1 VASFSFEKG
10 YFMLHVF
17 SHLFACMACFGLG
30 RMSYLVMRNRYLEDK
45 KQELL
50 SYHAE
55 LLAIEENLEARDK
68 QIRQKWQNLVDDIS
82 KYQAM
87 VGGFENGKWTDMDDV
102 YLNSW
107 KSAEE

>member
-1 VASFSFEKG
+1 MKTFIYVIVCVAS
-10 YFMLHVF
+10 
-17 SHLFACMACFGLG
+17 FGLG
-30 RMSYLVMRNRYLEDK
+30 RFSYLVDRNRYLENK
-45 KQELL
+45 KQELIE
-50 SYHAE
+50 YHAE
-55 LLAIEENLEARDK
+55 LLAISEGLDARDK

-87 VGGFENGKWTDMDDV
+87 VGGFEKGKWTDMDDV

>member
-1 VASFSFEKG
+1 MKTFIIHFIIFTAS
-10 YFMLHVF
+10 
-17 SHLFACMACFGLG
+17 FGLG
-30 RMSYLVMRNRYLEDK
+30 RFSYLVSRNRYLEEK
-45 KQELL
+45 KQELI
-50 SYHAE
+50 SYHAQ
-55 LLAIEENLEARDK
+55 LLEIEEGLEARDK

-87 VGGFENGKWTDMDDV
+87 VGGFEKGKWTEMDDV

>member
-1 VASFSFEKG
+1 
-10 YFMLHVF
+10 MLHVI

-30 RMSYLVMRNRYLEDK
+30 RMSYLVARNRYLEDK

-50 SYHAE
+50 AYHAE

-68 QIRQKWQNLVDDIS
+68 KIREKWQNLVDDIS

-87 VGGFENGKWTDMDDV
+87 VGGFEKGKWTDMDDV

>member
-1 VASFSFEKG
+1 MKTFIS
-10 YFMLHVF
+10 YFIVF
-17 SHLFACMACFGLG
+17 AVSFGLG
-30 RMSYLVMRNRYLEDK
+30 RFSYLVDRNRYLENK

-50 SYHAE
+50 AYHAE
-55 LLAIEENLEARDK
+55 LLAISEGLDEKDK
-68 QIRQKWQNLVDDIS
+68 KIREKWQNLVDDIS

-87 VGGFENGKWTDMDDV
+87 VGGFEKGKWTDMDDV

>member
-1 VASFSFEKG
+1 
-10 YFMLHVF
+10 MLHVIVR
-17 SHLFACMACFGLG
+17 LFACMSCFGLG
-30 RMSYLVMRNRYLEDK
+30 RMSYLVARNRYLEEK
-45 KQELL
+45 KQELI
-50 SYHAE
+50 SYHAQ
-55 LLAIEENLEARDK
+55 LLEIEEGLEARDK

-87 VGGFENGKWTDMDDV
+87 SGGFEKGKWTEMDDV